1 MAEKG
6 NTKQVILAAALDL
19 FSVQGFE
26 ATSMQQIA
34 EAVGIRKPSLYSH
47 FAGKQEILDALVQ
60 TTIEQYE
67 KHSLFAQ
74 ADWDN
79 PDFTTG
85 KQNITE
91 DDVLQM
97 ILKHFRYIVHDPN
110 ISKSRKMLVI
120 EQFQNSKLRELQT
133 KQNYTDVMRYFTE
146 LIRFLI
152 RHGTLTDMDPE
163 ILAAQLCLPIS
174 VWINLC
180 DREPER
186 EGEVIGLIERHV
198 RHFFRI
204 YGAAEACQNAHHEE
218 KQAKLKIAGVEK
230 HGNQAIEQRNI
241 RRQEIYRS
249 IPDERLL

>member
-6 NTKQVILAAALDL
+6 NTKQEILEAALDL
-19 FSVQGFE
+19 FSAQGFE

-47 FAGKQEILDALVQ
+47 FAGKQEILDELVR

-79 PDFTTG
+79 PDFTSD
-85 KQNITE
+85 KQDITE

-97 ILKHFRYIVHDPN
+97 ILKHFCYIVHDPQ
-110 ISKSRKMLVI
+110 IKKSRKMLTI
-120 EQFQNSKLRELQT
+120 EQFQNPTLKELQT
-133 KQNYTDVMRYFTE
+133 KQNYTDVMRYFTG
-146 LIRFLI
+146 LVKFLI
-152 RHGTLTDMDPE
+152 RQKKLFGSDAE
-163 ILAAQLCLPIS
+163 IMAAQLCFPVT

-186 EGEVIGLIERHV
+186 EKEITALIERHV
-198 RHFFRI
+198 REFFRI
-204 YGAAEACQNAHHEE
+204 
-218 KQAKLKIAGVEK
+218 
-230 HGNQAIEQRNI
+230 HGNGK
-241 RRQEIYRS
+241 
-249 IPDERLL
+249 